1 MMDLTDLELMQ
12 HYAEDESPQE
22 RLRRQ
27 RMLESW
33 IVAGVLTPKETH
45 EAARVLRLLRERA
58 RGTERAA

>member
-1 MMDLTDLELMQ
+1 MDLTDLELMQ

-22 RLRRQ
+22 RLQRQ

>member
-1 MMDLTDLELMQ
+1 MDLTDLELMQ

-22 RLRRQ
+22 RLQRQ
-27 RMLESW
+27 RMLEQW

>member
-1 MMDLTDLELMQ
+1 MDLTDLELMQ

>member
-1 MMDLTDLELMQ
+1 MDLTDLELMQ

-45 EAARVLRLLRERA
+45 EAARVLRLLRERR

>member
-1 MMDLTDLELMQ
+1 MQ
-12 HYAEDESPQE
+12 HYAGDESPQE